1 MNKNYHLPRLNRQS
15 FYTNPAAYTEPGT
28 IPTNPDPYVIKFN
41 GIYYCYSTDENGVNV
56 SSSENLTVW
65 KFLGRVA
72 KEEDKHDYWAPCV
85 TVSYTHLDV
94 YKRQV

>member
-72 KEEDKHDYWAPCV
+72 KGGGQA
-85 TVSYTHLDV
+85 
-94 YKRQV
+94 